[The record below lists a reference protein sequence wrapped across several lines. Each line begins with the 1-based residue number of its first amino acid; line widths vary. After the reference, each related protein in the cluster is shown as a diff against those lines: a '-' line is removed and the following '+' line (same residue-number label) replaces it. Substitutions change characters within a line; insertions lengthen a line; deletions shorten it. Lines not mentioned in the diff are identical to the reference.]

1 MANDATELREHLFA
15 TIRGL
20 KDKSISIEQAKAI
33 SDTAQTIINGAKV
46 EVEYA
51 KVVGAE
57 IGSSFLPAPSTSG
70 VIRHRLK

>member
-51 KVVGAE
+51 KVVGAK
-57 IGSSFLPAPSTSG
+57 INSSFLPSPDTG
-70 VIRHRLK
+70 GITQHRIK